1 MTAAPV
7 VAARPVRA
15 PRLPL
20 GAAGRLLRLESRR
33 NAMLW
38 LLPLAAALF
47 WLITYRRSMA
57 LPPLWNVRA
66 MTMQNTAGA
75 VFVPT
80 VVGAAA
86 WMGSREG
93 RHGIT
98 DLVTGTARPRWARQL
113 ATWAATTAWAMVA
126 YLGCVAVLYGVT
138 ARQAAW
144 GGPLWWPA
152 AVGAASLPALS
163 ALGFAAGALRPSR
176 FTAPLVA
183 VVAFVALA
191 FSTLPIRGSQS
202 YWQVSPV
209 VTTGWDLGPNQGVGT
224 FYHYLPDLAI
234 AHVMFM
240 VGLAAAVLGVL
251 GLPAGAGGRW
261 LRRSAAAVTAAGL
274 LAAGTAVALAGTG
287 RLDAHGMI
295 AIPALHDAANDHPI
309 PYIHVCSHA
318 AIPVCLHPAYT
329 VYLPAVTAAL
339 EPVLSEVAGLPGAP
353 VRISQVAA
361 TFHQGPGN
369 SVDVNRDPAMS
380 GGPSAF
386 RLLLPVQTMTTSE
399 LAATVRS
406 DAGPNIV
413 ANVIGGGPGASPAQQ
428 AVVAALMKAAGVPQP
443 PSPGR
448 RTPAQLPA
456 PVRSAAQRFAA
467 LPAAV
472 RHGWLTQHLAALRA
486 GRISLAQLP

>member
-1 MTAAPV
+1 
-7 VAARPVRA
+7 
-15 PRLPL
+15 
-20 GAAGRLLRLESRR
+20 
-33 NAMLW
+33 
-38 LLPLAAALF
+38 
-47 WLITYRRSMA
+47 
-57 LPPLWNVRA
+57 
-66 MTMQNTAGA
+66 
-75 VFVPT
+75 
-80 VVGAAA
+80 
-86 WMGSREG
+86 
-93 RHGIT
+93 
-98 DLVTGTARPRWARQL
+98 
-113 ATWAATTAWAMVA
+113 
-126 YLGCVAVLYGVT
+126 
-138 ARQAAW
+138 
-144 GGPLWWPA
+144 
-152 AVGAASLPALS
+152 
-163 ALGFAAGALRPSR
+163 
-176 FTAPLVA
+176 
-183 VVAFVALA
+183 
-191 FSTLPIRGSQS
+191 
-202 YWQVSPV
+202 
-209 VTTGWDLGPNQGVGT
+209 
-224 FYHYLPDLAI
+224 
-234 AHVMFM
+234 
-240 VGLAAAVLGVL
+240 
-251 GLPAGAGGRW
+251 
-261 LRRSAAAVTAAGL
+261 
-274 LAAGTAVALAGTG
+274 
-287 RLDAHGMI
+287 MI

-448 RTPAQLPA
+448 RTPEQLPA